1 MTFEGGLKTSGSRMH
16 VKKDGVYPGERVN
29 RTGLRSSVFP
39 CVRPRD
45 RSYTGAHAARDT
57 KLIVSMRGNKTRARH
72 YRPSFGH
79 WERVKA

>member
-1 MTFEGGLKTSGSRMH
+1 MWAYDGG
-16 VKKDGVYPGERVN
+16 GERVN
-29 RTGLRSSVFP
+29 RRGLRGVAL
-39 CVRPRD
+39 V
-45 RSYTGAHAARDT
+45 RDT